1 ASLSISATPIE
12 LIGDGVEHD
21 QLGVGVL
28 LAVEAEVAEGQ
39 KAQADGGLMSYGID
53 LPNLFRQSAVYADRI
68 LKGAPPP
75 PTVQGSLPFTGPER
89 KNDPRREPLGWMRHF
104 ARVSPRTSSLDGV
117 PSFPLSSDSFWGACI
132 RTEANDDRFSL

>member
-1 ASLSISATPIE
+1 MRRSRLAPTPIE

-53 LPNLFRQSAVYADRI
+53 LPNLFRRAAADDGPRE
-68 LKGAPPP
+68 
-75 PTVQGSLPFTGPER
+75 PTVHWHRNERTTRVGSRWDGCDISRAFRHER
-89 KNDPRREPLGWMRHF
+89 VPLMGSRH
-104 ARVSPRTSSLDGV
+104 SL
-117 PSFPLSSDSFWGACI
+117 
-132 RTEANDDRFSL
+132 